1 MSLKDKIESDY
12 NNSIKEKDS
21 NSINTLR
28 LIKSAI
34 KDKEISL
41 RGKQDSLTDSDIL
54 SLLQSLVKQRK
65 DSIEAFEKA
74 NRNDLIENELNEIK
88 VIEMFL
94 PKQMNEDETTLIIK
108 NIIKVANNIDT
119 THISL
124 ITLVV
129 LMISSLTWFVLR
141 TLKEGRKALTEIN
154 KERS

>member
-1 MSLKDKIESDY
+1 MNLKGKIESDY

-41 RGKQDSLTDSDIL
+41 RGNQDSLTDSDIL
-54 SLLQSLVKQRK
+54 TLLQSLVKQRK

-88 VIEMFL
+88 VNEMFL
-94 PKQMNEDETTLIIK
+94 PKQIDKDETNLIIK
-108 NIIKVANNIDT
+108 EIVSENNFTSLKDMGALMKIIKEKYTGKIDMGLVGK
-119 THISL
+119 IAKSL
-124 ITLVV
+124 LV
-129 LMISSLTWFVLR
+129 
-141 TLKEGRKALTEIN
+141 N
-154 KERS
+154 

>member
-1 MSLKDKIESDY
+1 MSLKDKVESNY
-12 NNSIKEKDS
+12 NNSIKEKDT

-88 VIEMFL
+88 IIEIFL
-94 PKQMNEDETTLIIK
+94 PKQLDENETTLIIK
-108 NIIKVANNIDT
+108 DLIKENNFTSLKDMGALMKIIKEN
-119 THISL
+119 L
-124 ITLVV
+124 PK
-129 LMISSLTWFVLR
+129 R
-141 TLKEGRKALTEIN
+141 LKL
-154 KERS
+154 

>member
-1 MSLKDKIESDY
+1 MSLKDKIESYY
-12 NNSIKEKDS
+12 NNSIKERDS

-41 RGKQDSLTDSDIL
+41 RGKQDALTNSDIL

-74 NRNDLIENELNEIK
+74 NRKDLIENELNEIK

-94 PKQMNEDETTLIIK
+94 PKQLDEEETTSIIK
-108 NIIKVANNIDT
+108 EIIQQNNFTSLKDMGALMKIVKERYTGKIDMGLVGK
-119 THISL
+119 ISK
-124 ITLVV
+124 
-129 LMISSLTWFVLR
+129 SSL
-141 TLKEGRKALTEIN
+141 GN
-154 KERS
+154 

>member
-1 MSLKDKIESDY
+1 MSLKDKIESHY

-34 KDKEISL
+34 KDKEIL
-41 RGKQDSLTDSDIL
+41 VRGKQDALKDSDIL

-88 VIEMFL
+88 IIEIFL
-94 PKQMNEDETTLIIK
+94 PKQMDEDETTLVIK
-108 NIIKVANNIDT
+108 NIIQENNYTSIKEMGALMKIIKENYTGKIDMGLVGK
-119 THISL
+119 IAKSL
-124 ITLVV
+124 L
-129 LMISSLTWFVLR
+129 
-141 TLKEGRKALTEIN
+141 GN
-154 KERS
+154 

>member
-1 MSLKDKIESDY
+1 MNLKDKIESDY

-41 RGKQDSLTDSDIL
+41 RGKREALTDSDIL

-88 VIEMFL
+88 VIEMYL
-94 PKQMNEDETTLIIK
+94 PRQMDEDETKLIIK
-108 NIIKVANNIDT
+108 NIIQENNYTSIKEMGSLMKIIKEKYTGKIDMG
-119 THISL
+119 
-124 ITLVV
+124 LVGKIAKSI
-129 LMISSLTWFVLR
+129 L
-141 TLKEGRKALTEIN
+141 GN
-154 KERS
+154 

>member
-41 RGKQDSLTDSDIL
+41 RGKRDSLTDSDIL

-74 NRNDLIENELNEIK
+74 NRKDLIDKELNEIK

-94 PKQMNEDETTLIIK
+94 PKQMDEDETKLIIK
-108 NIIKVANNIDT
+108 NIIQENNYT
-119 THISL
+119 S
-124 ITLVV
+124 
-129 LMISSLTWFVLR
+129 
-141 TLKEGRKALTEIN
+141 LKEMGALMKII
-154 KERS
+154 KENYTGKIDMGLVGKIAKSLLGN